1 MNLRDEI
8 KKIMKKNSRKKQ
20 QNQIMLPQSLHREV
34 ASFWDYE
41 TKEDRIARNLW
52 IYLMIGLATFSCLVF
67 YLNIFNT

>member
-1 MNLRDEI
+1 M
-8 KKIMKKNSRKKQ
+8 MKKNSSKKQ
-20 QNQIMLPQSLHREV
+20 QNQVMLTQNLHRGAV
-34 ASFWDYE
+34 SFWGYE